1 VHQGTRRL
9 AIAGALAVALSAATA
24 GPASSA
30 SAAPAPAGANGL
42 GAVGPAGTVSAQCMT
57 AVDIGYTIKSGSYIR
72 GSASYTKCNNELY
85 SVLIVL
91 NRVQGP
97 LGVPVVRRLFL
108 PAPYGSHSY
117 GVAYNCAGRGT
128 YTYYTQIVT
137 YANTGQVT
145 AHKTSNKLRVNC

>member
-1 VHQGTRRL
+1 MHQHIRRL
-9 AIAGALAVALSAATA
+9 LIIGVLAVALGGAMGGAGSA
-24 GPASSA
+24 A
-30 SAAPAPAGANGL
+30 SAAPTPAGS
-42 GAVGPAGTVSAQCMT
+42 AGSDVAAGAQCVT

-72 GSASYTKCNNELY
+72 GSASFTKCNNELY

-97 LGVPVVRRLFL
+97 VGVPVVRRLFV

-128 YTYYTQIVT
+128 YTYYTQIVAH
-137 YANTGQVT
+137 ANTGQVT
-145 AHKTSNKLRVNC
+145 ATKTSNKIRVNC

>member
-1 VHQGTRRL
+1 MHQRIRRFL
-9 AIAGALAVALSAATA
+9 ITGVLAGALGAATGGA
-24 GPASSA
+24 ASAA
-30 SAAPAPAGANGL
+30 SAAPTPAGNDVA
-42 GAVGPAGTVSAQCMT
+42 AGVQCVT

-72 GSASYTKCNNELY
+72 GSASFTKCNNELY

-97 LGVPVVRRLFL
+97 VGVPVVRRLFV

-128 YTYYTQIVT
+128 YTYYTQIVAH
-137 YANTGQVT
+137 ANTGQVT
-145 AHKTSNKLRVNC
+145 ARKTSNKIRVNC

>member
-1 VHQGTRRL
+1 VHDRIGRFIIT
-9 AIAGALAVALSAATA
+9 GVLAVALGVTTGGAVSA
-24 GPASSA
+24 A
-30 SAAPAPAGANGL
+30 SAAPAQA
-42 GAVGPAGTVSAQCMT
+42 SAQCVT

-91 NRVQGP
+91 NRVQGVV
-97 LGVPVVRRLFL
+97 GVPVVRRLFV

-137 YANTGQVT
+137 HANTGQVT
-145 AHKTSNKLRVNC
+145 ARKTSNKIRVNC

>member
-1 VHQGTRRL
+1 MHQRMRRL
-9 AIAGALAVALSAATA
+9 VIAGALAGALGAATV
-24 GPASSA
+24 GPTSSA
-30 SAAPAPAGANGL
+30 SAAPVPASANELGTVGPD
-42 GAVGPAGTVSAQCMT
+42 GAVGAQCVT

-72 GSASYTKCNNELY
+72 GSASFTKCNNELY